1 MRILHQ
7 LLAVLLLIGSGFPL
21 LAASSI
27 EAPHVHVEL
36 LIPRDKLFVDRPL
49 NDAGIYFK
57 MERGWHIYWKNAG
70 DAGLPPEISWKLPAG
85 ITATG
90 IEFPA
95 PRRLSLGPLVD
106 YGYED
111 EALFPLK
118 VRVDKSVPAGPA
130 TLHAKVSWLICQNTC
145 IPGSG
150 ELEIVKNVDTR
161 LHPSQPLSDPLFK
174 RFLSRIPRPLPA
186 EIHPVFQATKEGF
199 RLTVETGQQ
208 EKSAVF
214 FPLDPDII
222 DNPAPQ
228 KFTSTA
234 NGLTLDLKRDAA
246 LSTSLARLHGVLE
259 LSRGRVFELTALPAS
274 MVPAALPAASPVP
287 VSSTG
292 LPASMPAPAPKSAG
306 PGKALPFSWA
316 TLLRASGLAF
326 LGGVLLNLMP
336 CVFPVLFI
344 KGLALVN
351 SGHQEQH
358 KMRTQGLVYS
368 AGILFSFWGLVAVL
382 LGLRAAG
389 ATLGWGFQ
397 FQSPVFLELMAGL
410 LFFLGLSLAG
420 QFEIG
425 LTLTSAGGSL
435 ANKQGYAG
443 SFFTGVLAVVVATP
457 CTAPLMG
464 TAIGYALT
472 QSAIVTFAVFTAL
485 ALGLAAP
492 YFALT
497 LQPSWTRLLPRPG
510 AWMEVLR
517 QACSVPIFA
526 TGIWLAWVLAQAYG
540 ANVLTALLTSF
551 LLLAMAGWF
560 LGRWPARKGAI
571 LLAALLL
578 GAVVALAVFSQRW
591 AEVRAG
597 ATSTDRSANS
607 YPAAQTDWQPWSEE
621 AVRRSLAQGRP
632 VFVDF
637 TASWCL
643 SCQVNEKAALKQPQV
658 QQAFHSKNVVLLRAD
673 WTRHDEAITR
683 ALTALGR
690 SGVPA
695 YALYI
700 PGQSE
705 PRLLP
710 ELLTPSIVIN
720 ALNKLPNAVSTF

>member
-70 DAGLPPEISWKLPAG
+70 DAGLPPDISWKLPAG

-234 NGLTLDLKRDAA
+234 NGLTLDLKKDAA

-259 LSRGRVFELTALPAS
+259 LSGGRAFELTALPAS
-274 MVPAALPAASPVP
+274 VVPAALPAASPVP

-292 LPASMPAPAPKSAG
+292 LPASTPAPAPKSAG

-382 LGLRAAG
+382 LGFARRWSHVG
-389 ATLGWGFQ
+389 
-397 FQSPVFLELMAGL
+397 M
-410 LFFLGLSLAG
+410 GLSISVAG
-420 QFEIG
+420 I
-425 LTLTSAGGSL
+425 S
-435 ANKQGYAG
+435 
-443 SFFTGVLAVVVATP
+443 
-457 CTAPLMG
+457 
-464 TAIGYALT
+464 
-472 QSAIVTFAVFTAL
+472 
-485 ALGLAAP
+485 
-492 YFALT
+492 
-497 LQPSWTRLLPRPG
+497 
-510 AWMEVLR
+510 
-517 QACSVPIFA
+517 
-526 TGIWLAWVLAQAYG
+526 
-540 ANVLTALLTSF
+540 
-551 LLLAMAGWF
+551 
-560 LGRWPARKGAI
+560 
-571 LLAALLL
+571 
-578 GAVVALAVFSQRW
+578 
-591 AEVRAG
+591 
-597 ATSTDRSANS
+597 
-607 YPAAQTDWQPWSEE
+607 
-621 AVRRSLAQGRP
+621 
-632 VFVDF
+632 
-637 TASWCL
+637 
-643 SCQVNEKAALKQPQV
+643 
-658 QQAFHSKNVVLLRAD
+658 
-673 WTRHDEAITR
+673 
-683 ALTALGR
+683 
-690 SGVPA
+690 
-695 YALYI
+695 
-700 PGQSE
+700 
-705 PRLLP
+705 
-710 ELLTPSIVIN
+710 
-720 ALNKLPNAVSTF
+720 